1 MQGSHLQ
8 YRPPSIRD
16 YGTLA
21 RMTASFHPLLGQVT
35 GQDLSFSD
43 PNVPHH
49 GVSSGGGSGGE
60 GSGGGAGTTGGGS
73 GGGGGGG
80 GAGKGLPFT
89 GLAVG
94 LVAGVGSGLTAAGGA
109 LRRAVR
115 ERRGR

>member
-43 PNVPHH
+43 PNVPKH
-49 GVSSGGGSGGE
+49 GVAS
-60 GSGGGAGTTGGGS
+60 GGGS
-73 GGGGGGG
+73 GGGGGSDPTGSGSGAGGGGG
-80 GAGKGLPFT
+80 GAGGGKELPFT

-94 LVAGVGSGLTAAGGA
+94 AVAAAGSALTAAGGA